1 MKELNKE
8 TQEWDDKFGIIDK
21 HCGFQTEDK
30 QYGYAMPDSMRDC
43 HHVGEETTCKASVLN
58 IMKPIANVVIEG
70 VGEDAEVVT
79 NAAGGKQSKSPM
91 AMHLVDPRFLTEFA
105 RNKANE
111 LEYIDEGEN
120 TCVDD
125 EDMEIHGCYRA
136 IEYIAQYMQTGVEFS
151 LQMAMDSL
159 NCEELQ
165 QVINIAKILQYGADR
180 YAPNNWRLIPEEEH
194 INHALIH
201 IVAHIAG
208 DRQDDHINHAL
219 CRLMMAYAT
228 KPSEKFAYET
238 YIA

>member
-1 MKELNKE
+1 
-8 TQEWDDKFGIIDK
+8 
-21 HCGFQTEDK
+21 
-30 QYGYAMPDSMRDC
+30 MPDSWCDC
-43 HHVGEETTCKASVLN
+43 VGFNNCGIYKEEQKGLKMDKENKV
-58 IMKPIANVVIEG
+58 KVIDG
-70 VGEDAEVVT
+70 VGEDAEIVT

-125 EDMEIHGCYRA
+125 EDMELHGCYRA
-136 IEYIAQYMQTGVEFS
+136 IEHIAQYMQTGVEFS

-201 IVAHIAG
+201 IIAHIAG

-228 KPSEKFAYET
+228 KPSEKFAYGA
-238 YIA
+238 YVA

>member
-1 MKELNKE
+1 MCVGFSSNLPQCSWFSTTENK
-8 TQEWDDKFGIIDK
+8 
-21 HCGFQTEDK
+21 CG
-30 QYGYAMPDSMRDC
+30 YYMPDSWCDC
-43 HHVGEETTCKASVLN
+43 VGFNNCGIYKEEQKGLKMDKENKV
-58 IMKPIANVVIEG
+58 KVIDG
-70 VGEDAEVVT
+70 VGEDAEIVT

-111 LEYIDEGEN
+111 LEYCDEGDN

-125 EDMEIHGCYRA
+125 EDVEIHGCYRA
-136 IEYIAQYMQTGVEFS
+136 IEYIAQYMQTGIEFS

-159 NCEELQ
+159 NSEEIQ

-201 IVAHIAG
+201 IIAHIAG

-228 KPSEKFAYET
+228 KPSEKFAYGA
-238 YIA
+238 YVA

>member
-1 MKELNKE
+1 MKAFNIDDLCNSCEPFE
-8 TQEWDDKFGIIDK
+8 TYNIEKCTKPNCMYKAQTIWDDKFGWIKKGIDYM
-21 HCGFQTEDK
+21 DK
-30 QYGYAMPDSMRDC
+30 ENK
-43 HHVGEETTCKASVLN
+43 VK
-58 IMKPIANVVIEG
+58 VIDG
-70 VGEDAEVVT
+70 VGADAEIVT

-91 AMHLVDPRFLTEFA
+91 AMHLVDPSFLTEFA

-111 LEYIDEGEN
+111 LEYCDEGDN
-120 TCVDD
+120 TCVDE
-125 EDMEIHGCYRA
+125 EDVEIHGCYRA

-159 NCEELQ
+159 NSEEIQ

-201 IVAHIAG
+201 IIAHIAG

-228 KPSEKFAYET
+228 KPSEKFAYGA
-238 YIA
+238 YVA